1 MFSRSSVWWPQQ
13 LGEENLPSE
22 VTTEWVSYPRVFDAQ
37 CADSNFLRIGV
48 ANDDAAPFTPLELQ
62 QDHEVQ
68 FRWAGLHWANFSL
81 TSADLIRIVETQAA
95 TR

>member
-13 LGEENLPSE
+13 PGEENLPSE
-22 VTTEWVSYPRVFDAQ
+22 VTTEWVSYPRMFDAQ

-68 FRWAGLHWANFSL
+68 FLWAGLHFANFSL
-81 TSADLIRIVETQAA
+81 TSADLIRIVET
-95 TR
+95 